1 MQQFHQLIFNFSE
14 NKLIFGP
21 KSMKYLFI
29 DIFVGGHNNK
39 KYIERASFRVLEVI
53 YSHLKQKLKLQQTK
67 IFT

>member
-1 MQQFHQLIFNFSE
+1 MQQFHLLIFSFSE

-29 DIFVGGHNNK
+29 DIFVGGHNK
-39 KYIERASFRVLEVI
+39 KKKKASFRVLEVI